1 MAGLNVTLDL
11 TTNVSCV
18 NGTETRE
25 GEVPP
30 YDAEGAL
37 KFTVAVVVV
46 YGVAVMG
53 VFIMGY
59 FGRKRRY
66 NAELDQQANN
76 FLRNLEQARTRIEKE
91 KQVGKVRSF
100 IRSYGRSV
108 STDGSSDVR
117 TSVGTS
123 LFIESEPTSESSLVS
138 NSSRLHIHSPEE
150 LTPLKEGPEEEEDDN
165 VFMTEEERRRYG
177 VDMYMN
183 VRESDIY

>member
-76 FLRNLEQARTRIEKE
+76 FLRNLEQARTRKGETGRKSEKFYSVLRTE
-91 KQVGKVRSF
+91 RE
-100 IRSYGRSV
+100 YGRV
-108 STDGSSDVR
+108 VGRTD
-117 TSVGTS
+117 
-123 LFIESEPTSESSLVS
+123 
-138 NSSRLHIHSPEE
+138 
-150 LTPLKEGPEEEEDDN
+150 
-165 VFMTEEERRRYG
+165 
-177 VDMYMN
+177 
-183 VRESDIY
+183 